1 MSMTLREDYRVPRAE
16 AHRRLRVD
24 LHEALAFRDEMEN
37 HDPLGTGLEQRRR
50 RICARRLVTPRRAE
64 SALDEY
70 GTYKAHDPKCF
81 RERVHQLGSI
91 SIRKATGTALSTAAE
106 TGEHRKLSSTIA

>member
-1 MSMTLREDYRVPRAE
+1 MALDWVLTSEAVSGMTLREDYRVPSAE

-50 RICARRLVTPRRAE
+50 RICAR
-64 SALDEY
+64 
-70 GTYKAHDPKCF
+70 
-81 RERVHQLGSI
+81 
-91 SIRKATGTALSTAAE
+91 
-106 TGEHRKLSSTIA
+106 